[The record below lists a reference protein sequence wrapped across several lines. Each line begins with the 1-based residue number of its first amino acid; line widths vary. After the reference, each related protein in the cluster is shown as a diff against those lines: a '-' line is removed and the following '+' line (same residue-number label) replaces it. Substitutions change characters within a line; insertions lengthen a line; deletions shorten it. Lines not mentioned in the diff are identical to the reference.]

1 MAKIEEII
9 QVAAKKFFSNGFDKT
24 SMREIAKATNL
35 TTAGLYYYIK
45 DKEQLFEM
53 VDSFIFSELEK
64 KILLKTDW
72 EKNPEKRIRH
82 LIKVS
87 VDFVLE
93 MPILYHIIREG
104 TMKFSIESKNNRR
117 RVFELMRN
125 IFLKLKKEGFI
136 AKNIKNVDIT
146 VGVFAIIAIINWIP
160 LWYKSTGGINKTKLI
175 ESISK
180 MVIKWSL
187 K

>member
-9 QVAAKKFFSNGFDKT
+9 QVAARKFFSNGFDKT

-53 VDSFIFSELEK
+53 VDNFMFLELEK
-64 KILLKTDW
+64 TLSLETDW
-72 EKNPEKRIRH
+72 GKNPEKRIRH
-82 LIKVS
+82 FIKVS

-93 MPILYHIIREG
+93 KPFLYHIIREG
-104 TMKFSIESKNNRR
+104 TMKFSSQSKDNRR

-125 IFLKLKKEGFI
+125 IFLKLKKEGST
-136 AKNIKNVDIT
+136 AKDIKDADIT
-146 VGVFAIIAIINWIP
+146 VGVFAIIAIINWLP
-160 LWYKSTGGINKTKLI
+160 LWYKSTGRINRTQLV